1 MLVHALSSKQVKR
14 REKQERSNIC
24 NVLDINCRCLGCPW
38 CGHRA
43 GRVWA
48 SLGCLSPSKREPPK
62 LLKQCSV
69 CLWLHR
75 IFLLFHVWIEI
86 DYSDGVAPL
95 AVDWKETTHPCTT
108 EFRGTWWPASKQG
121 SVCLPLL
128 ALALLHHPL
137 FPAALWLLALPAPHL
152 SNPDW
157 GELCKGCALN
167 SIKVLANLM
176 CQCVEKSWHL
186 VHGGNRQRSL
196 WVEQLLFEIAITEC
210 GQQHSS
216 LA

>member
-1 MLVHALSSKQVKR
+1 MFLTLITGIWAAHGVATEQAGCEHPWNAVPPQR
-14 REKQERSNIC
+14 GNRT
-24 NVLDINCRCLGCPW
+24 NCWNSLLCA
-38 CGHRA
+38 CGFT
-43 GRVWA
+43 
-48 SLGCLSPSKREPPK
+48 EY
-62 LLKQCSV
+62 
-69 CLWLHR
+69 
-75 IFLLFHVWIEI
+75 LLFHVWIEI

-95 AVDWKETTHPCTT
+95 AVDWKQTTHPCTP
-108 EFRGTWWPASKQG
+108 EFRGTWSPASEQG

-186 VHGGNRQRSL
+186 VHGGNRQCSL